1 MNDFIDYIFAPYKTY
16 SSVNILL
23 ETIATLFGIISVYY
37 TYKRN
42 ILVYPTTIISTFI
55 FIYLFFNWGLYGETI
70 INFYYTSM
78 AIYGWVLWQKNLE
91 EDHKHVDVSW
101 ASRKEYFYA
110 MILFVLS
117 FLFILTIY
125 YFRPIIQNGFD
136 TSFFNQCELLYT
148 KIDFIDAST
157 TAIFLIGMWM
167 MARRKIDNWFFWII
181 GDIVMIPLM
190 IYKGAVITS
199 FQYMV
204 LLVLSVIGLI
214 DWIKSIKNTQKIVS

>member
-91 EDHKHVDVSW
+91 EDHKYVDVSW

-214 DWIKSIKNTQKIVS
+214 DWIKSIKNTKKIVS